1 MNTATFVLHTRRG
14 ERFLTLN
21 HARLL
26 HNKTSIRCEE
36 EDEEEKKKEEEEERE
51 ILCISPPRVLFTGA
65 AISSREK

>member
-1 MNTATFVLHTRRG
+1 M
-14 ERFLTLN
+14 
-21 HARLL
+21 
-26 HNKTSIRCEE
+26 SIRCEE